1 MRLLRSKVQVL
12 LGVVVFVVV
21 GYCHGSFG
29 LLTPSAKPYERQYI
43 WPEGKMPDVQ
53 AHQIAAKTG
62 EKKAPGFKAEDFR
75 RPYIDWYAPNPA
87 CKTDLCVMTI
97 SGGGFNSCCD
107 AERLQPAIDRFVKA
121 GITVADVTY
130 RTPRPKGLPIHQSAW
145 EDVQRAVRV
154 VRSEAAKRGFNP
166 EKIGATGISAGAK
179 ALLLVATS
187 SLTPAY
193 APVDEIDKLPCNLLF
208 AIPQAPAYVLTD
220 GQGMPNTREGDA
232 PDVKL
237 VPELKFDEKTC
248 PMCFFQGGIDEYSPF
263 GSTQIYRQLRRM
275 KIPAEV
281 HLFADRWHGFHGD
294 MNKGDDATGWDHWFH
309 RAEEFIR
316 QMNYDG
322 RLGKAEHLL
331 HRYDDNRSRLRCERE
346 DVWPDGKTPPGYTN
360 QCTPFIEWHFPNV
373 QKTRAIQ
380 IIFSGGGYHWNKPE
394 GMEVAPA
401 RRYLNAKGMTVVTL
415 KYREPRPAGGL
426 AKHTSAWQDLQRT
439 VRIVRSEAAARGLDP
454 NRIGIMG
461 GSAGGHL
468 ALMGATSSRHLSY
481 APIDDIDKIP
491 CNVQWAVAV
500 YPAYSLTDGV
510 DCTNTNCGNG
520 DEDRL
525 VPDFS
530 FDLDT
535 CPVLFLHGDADV
547 YSALASVKAWEQ
559 LRRMGIQGEVHTFA
573 TRQHCFQNKASP
585 GTGSY
590 TYLDRIWEFMNHK
603 GYNKGIEGQSPLVS
617 KIAAKHK
624 ILKQDVWYGH
634 MRTVFDFEGYQAW
647 IVEPNGEWRDG
658 HPWTWT
664 MQWAEAYVRRT
675 GVPDLL
681 AEGWRH
687 VTIDTFR
694 HRMDEDGLR
703 VSRAF
708 QKYLVDELGFAPKAN
723 LVGMS
728 WGGFFSIRYAA
739 AFPECVAKIY
749 LDAPLLTLGGGFG
762 ISEGAKAGSAFDIGV
777 WAKMPPTDGDWLA
790 DPRMPVNM
798 AGVVAKAGIP
808 VLLLYGGQDHTVKP
822 SFNCEP
828 FAERFKSAGGNITVR
843 KRHAFGHHPH
853 GEDPGSTK
861 VITDFFK
868 L

>member
-1 MRLLRSKVQVL
+1 MRKTCFVIS
-12 LGVVVFVVV
+12 VVALAAI
-21 GYCHGSFG
+21 CQGSFG
-29 LLTPSAKPYERQYI
+29 PLTPSAKPYEREYI
-43 WPEGKMPDVQ
+43 WPDGKMPDVQ

-62 EKKAPGFKAEDFR
+62 EKSSPDFKAENFR
-75 RPYIDWYAPNPA
+75 RPYIDWYAPNPE
-87 CKTDLCVMTI
+87 CKTDLCVITI
-97 SGGGFNSCCD
+97 SGGGFYTCCD

-121 GITVADVTY
+121 GYTVADVTY
-130 RTPRPKGLPIHQSAW
+130 RTPRPNGLPIHQSAW

-166 EKIGATGISAGAK
+166 DKIGATGISAGSK

-193 APVDEIDKLPCNLLF
+193 APVDEIDSLPCNLLF

-220 GQGMPNTREGDA
+220 GEGTPNSRDGDA
-232 PDVKL
+232 PDVAL
-237 VPELKFDEKTC
+237 VPELKFDGKTC
-248 PMCFFQGGIDEYSPF
+248 PMCFFQGGIDEYSPS

-322 RLGKAEHLL
+322 RLGADESLMQ
-331 HRYDDNRSRLRCERE
+331 RFASDESRGTWEKE
-346 DVWPDGKTPPGYTN
+346 DLWPAGKTPPGYTN
-360 QCTPFIEWHFPNV
+360 QCTPFIEWHFPKEL
-373 QKTRAIQ
+373 KTRSIQ

-394 GMEVAPA
+394 GMEVTPA

-426 AKHTSAWQDLQRT
+426 AKHTSAWQDLQRA
-439 VRIVRSEAAARGLDP
+439 VRIVRSKAAAKGLNPD
-454 NRIGIMG
+454 RIGIMG

-468 ALMGATSSRHLSY
+468 ALMGAVSSRHKSY
-481 APIDDIDKIP
+481 LPVDNIDKTTP

-500 YPAYSLTDGV
+500 YPAYSLTDGI
-510 DCTNTNCGNG
+510 DCKNTDGGNG
-520 DEDRL
+520 DGDRL
-525 VPDFS
+525 VPEFS

-535 CPVLFLHGDADV
+535 CPVLFLHGDADG
-547 YSALASVKAWEQ
+547 YSPMASVKAWEQ
-559 LRRMGIQGEVHTFA
+559 LRRMGVQGEVHTFA
-573 TRQHCFQNKASP
+573 TRGHCFQNKSAP

-603 GYNKGIEGQSPLVS
+603 GYNAPAPLLDR
-617 KIAAKHK
+617 IAASHK
-624 ILKQDVWYGH
+624 IIKQDVWHGYSLV
-634 MRTVFDFEGYQAW
+634 VFDFEGHQAW
-647 IVEPNGEWRDG
+647 IVEPDGEWAAG

-664 MQWAEAYVRRT
+664 MQWADAYVERT
-675 GVPDLL
+675 GVPDMLGK
-681 AEGWRH
+681 GWRH

-694 HRMDEDGLR
+694 HRMDDEGLR

-708 QKYLVDELGFAPKAN
+708 QKYLTSELGFAAKAN

-728 WGGFFSIRYAA
+728 WGGFFSVRYAA
-739 AFPECVAKIY
+739 AYPDCVSRIY

-762 ISEGAKAGSAFDIGV
+762 VSDGAPSGSAAQIGP
-777 WAKMPPTDGDWLA
+777 WAGMPPKDGDWLA

-798 AGVVAKAGIP
+798 ADAVAKAGIP
-808 VLLLYGGQDHTVKP
+808 ILLLYGEHDQIVKP
-822 SFNCEP
+822 EYNCEP
-828 FAERFKSAGGNITVR
+828 FAERFKAAGGTIAVR
-843 KRHAFGHHPH
+843 KRAAFGHHPH
-853 GEDPGSTK
+853 GEDPGATRR
-861 VITDFFK
+861 ITDFFATP
-868 L
+868 LRNASAL